1 MNVNAVA
8 ATQFL
13 ALNVSGGTEV
23 GWIGYIVIG
32 GIAGWLASKIVK
44 GSGSGILMDIVAG
57 VVGALGTGVVLN
69 VLGVDVDHGGYWF
82 TFFIALAGAVVLL
95 WLLRLIRKR

>member
-1 MNVNAVA
+1 MDVNVVA
-8 ATQFL
+8 AMQFL

-44 GSGSGILMDIVAG
+44 GSGAGILMDIVAG

-69 VLGVDVDHGGYWF
+69 VLGVDVGNGGYWF
-82 TFFIALAGAVVLL
+82 TFFIALLGAVVLL